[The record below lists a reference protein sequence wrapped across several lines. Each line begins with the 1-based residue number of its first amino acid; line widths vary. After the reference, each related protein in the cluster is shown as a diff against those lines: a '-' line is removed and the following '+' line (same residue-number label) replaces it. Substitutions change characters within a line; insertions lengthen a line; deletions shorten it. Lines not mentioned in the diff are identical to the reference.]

1 VDAHKARAQVV
12 VAVADQDMALR
23 SVDRNVAGRSAVVH
37 ARDREEVAGG
47 RNAEGRHSAGRV
59 RHLATVRSIAI
70 VRVLVPTVNSVI
82 ARNSANARVAEAVDG
97 VSVRVEATG
106 RMAIVAAR
114 AAHVRKVA
122 EAADRKAV
130 VVAVRSAEA
139 RHKVAVNAHGAA
151 EVAVVSVAA
160 GDKVPA
166 VAAASAEAVVHVR
179 NVADPEARQ
188 VVVATAAA
196 ADAKITIRNNRRR
209 TPVVKVANPFADR

>member
-1 VDAHKARAQVV
+1 VVV
-12 VAVADQDMALR
+12 VARKVRGQVAVVAVDQDMALR
-23 SVDRNVAGRSAVVH
+23 SVDRNVAVRSVEV
-37 ARDREEVAGG
+37 RVQDREEVAVG

-59 RHLATVRSIAI
+59 RHSETVRNIAI
-70 VRVLVPTVNSVI
+70 VRVLEPTVNSAI
-82 ARNSANARVAEAVDG
+82 ARNLANARVAEAVDG

-114 AAHVRKVA
+114 VVRVRKAA

-130 VVAVRSAEA
+130 VVAVRNAEA
-139 RHKVAVNAHGAA
+139 RRKVAVNAHGAA
-151 EVAVVSVAA
+151 EVAVVSVAG

-166 VAAASAEAVVHVR
+166 AAASAEAVVHAR

-188 VVVATAAA
+188 VVVATVAEA
-196 ADAKITIRNNRRR
+196 AKITIRNNRRR